1 MNNNDRQPFFTR
13 EQILDVINSRNSIG
27 AKVGRLLPKMLDS
40 TASQDELQWLA
51 QLIETNES
59 ILDSLLARE
68 LHFSTRHP
76 SEPAD
81 IEENLRRLTTST

>member
-1 MNNNDRQPFFTR
+1 MNNNDRQPFFTPD
-13 EQILDVINSRNSIG
+13 QILDVINSRSHIR
-27 AKVGRLLPKMLDS
+27 AKVRTLLPKMLNS
-40 TASQDELQWLA
+40 SACEDEL
-51 QLIETNES
+51 

-68 LHFSTRHP
+68 LRFSTPHP